1 MILGATMAH
10 EAKLSSSSKVTFMLF
25 PLVVHCLDI
34 VYNLIYSF

>member
-10 EAKLSSSSKVTFMLF
+10 EGRLGTSAKVTFMLF

-34 VYNLIYSF
+34 VLI